1 MKIAP
6 VVDVKAR
13 LSAYLEECEKSPV
26 LITKNGRPKALL
38 LSVPEDEEDLER
50 FLLAHNPKF
59 MKILEDA
66 ERNIRETGGIPHEQ
80 FWTEVEREAAK
91 PPRRPARKK
100 RR

>member
-1 MKIAP
+1 MMS
-6 VVDVKAR
+6 
-13 LSAYLEECEKSPV
+13 LSEKYM
-26 LITKNGRPKALL
+26 T
-38 LSVPEDEEDLER
+38 DEEDLER

-80 FWTEVEREAAK
+80 FWAEVEQETAK